1 MSLGARVAANLP
13 YLRRY
18 ARALTGSQATG
29 DAFVAETLEAALLD
43 QQLREMIASG
53 RAELYHVFNKVWSS
67 GFVDPGPTDGE
78 AGPRDGAGGSH
89 EAAAQARLATITPL
103 NRQAL
108 LLTTLEDF
116 SIDEA
121 AFVMDREPSEVEALV
136 QEAVEEID
144 RESTTSVLIIEDEP
158 LISMQL
164 EDLVRS
170 LGHEVCGMAA
180 TRTQAQQAVRER
192 TPGLVLADIQL
203 ADGSSGLDAVDDILK
218 LGSVP
223 VIFITAY
230 PERLLTG
237 DRPEPTYLV
246 TKPFQES
253 TVRAAISQALFF
265 GSSRPL
271 G

>member
-1 MSLGARVAANLP
+1 MSLGSQVAANLP
-13 YLRRY
+13 FLRRY

-29 DAFVAETLEAALLD
+29 DAFVRAMLEAVLADDELKASLD
-43 QQLREMIASG
+43 GG
-53 RAELYHVFNKVWSS
+53 RIPLYRAFNKVWASAY
-67 GFVDPGPTDGE
+67 VDVEP
-78 AGPRDGAGGSH
+78 
-89 EAAAQARLATITPL
+89 AAASLRGEHETGAQNRLGAITPPA
-103 NRQAL
+103 RQAL

-116 SIDEA
+116 SPAQA
-121 AFVMDREPSEVEALV
+121 AQIMDLTTSEVEALV
-136 QEAVEEID
+136 GDAVAEID
-144 RESTTSVLIIEDEP
+144 REQTTSVLIIEDEP

-164 EDLVRS
+164 EDLVS
-170 LGHEVCGMAA
+170 ALGHEICGTAA
-180 TRTQAQQAVRER
+180 TRTQAREVVAER

-203 ADGSSGLDAVDDILK
+203 ADGSSGLDAVDDILAIA
-218 LGSVP
+218 SVP

-246 TKPFQES
+246 TKPFEEA

-271 G
+271 